1 MREPVQFIP
10 IATTM
15 LALAFAVVVFN
26 RYRERRTGPHL
37 QWWAA
42 GILLYGVGT
51 GMEAAVT
58 VFGWQDAVFR
68 AWYISGALLGGAPL
82 AQGTV
87 YLLLARRTANR
98 LALVLVSIVAVAAVC
113 VLLVPVN
120 EALVEP
126 YRLTGRVM
134 EWRWVRF
141 FSPFIN
147 TYAFIF
153 LVGGAVLS
161 AIRYREHADTY
172 HRFVGNVLIAAGA
185 LLPGIGGT
193 ATRFGYTEV
202 LYVTEFVGLVLIWM
216 GYRWNVRAPLTRM
229 AIGEPVITAG
239 SEVSPEV
246 TG

>member
-1 MREPVQFIP
+1 MREPVHFIP
-10 IATTM
+10 IATTIV
-15 LALAFAVVVFN
+15 ALAFAVVVFN

-42 GILLYGVGT
+42 GILIYGVGT
-51 GMEAAVT
+51 GTEAAVT
-58 VFGWQDAVFR
+58 LFGWQDAVFR

-98 LALVLVSIVAVAAVC
+98 LALVLVSVVAVAAVC
-113 VLLVPVN
+113 ALLVPVN

-161 AIRYREHADTY
+161 AIRYRSRADTY

-216 GYRWNVRAPLTRM
+216 GYRWNVRAPVTDERWL
-229 AIGEPVITAG
+229 APAG
-239 SEVSPEV
+239 VA
-246 TG
+246 TNGA